1 MWLAKSVS
9 RRANQ
14 MKPICFIC
22 GFFLFLSS
30 NLCAAYEPGTHRRLS
45 DAAAS
50 TSVLVQ
56 KSAGTN
62 TNVLDDLG
70 LKEYPDN
77 RQQFTDS
84 QVGEF
89 IYLDPDKKDLFKAA
103 STGSVQYLIQAGAAL
118 EDEGFRSLC
127 HFYDPLAGHTHPLSA
142 LGFTARYSAPEW
154 ATGYT
159 DSETLADGVCQFGP
173 VWSSPQLY
181 SLKNAQ
187 EYFYKALTLSNK
199 SDRNLQ
205 FGNVFLSLG
214 HAMHLLQDTSVPQHV
229 RDDMHCD
236 DPLCKIVNLH
246 HPSKYESY
254 TYLSAPIG
262 PSAYGSVSFP
272 DGNARAFWSNDAGS
286 GIAQF
291 TNRNFLSVRTMAA
304 FGAHDANA
312 EYPMPVWNGAA
323 SVESIYNVFRDLNQP
338 VPEQIASACPQES
351 TSTPC
356 AVTFLASTGTDQF
369 TGSSITNPRAATLS
383 LFDEDLKAKED
394 TEVFALN
401 RANYQA
407 AWGFLIP
414 RAIAYSTGLINH
426 FFRGRLDVQPDP
438 NTEGGYLVI
447 NKSSYP
453 MSNGTLTLYYDDADG
468 NRYPVPDASWSN
480 VSIDPAGG
488 DDTTG
493 YPIQFSAPTDPV
505 PATSGEYMLVF
516 QGKIGSEEGIAGK
529 LIKAGDQYVYLAASM
544 SSWCTWYY
552 NCASVVESFDAAYKI
567 HSSSVHL
574 GTLVLPESLAVYDGV
589 DYTIENIAPYNTNYD
604 CYYLAMRN
612 GEQFAASDCKGESIP
627 LYLNAI
633 AVNTEHVYVFANQK
647 YNYSSGI
654 VNLYDH
660 AGNFK
665 SSITNLP
672 LWYIYKASVTDSRMC
687 LNGFGVSSDSVSL
700 LTDLDGNKLAAFPT
714 DPIYGAYCALTQDRM
729 YLLNLYDGNAVLN
742 VYDLN
747 GSLITSLDASVPTPP
762 KTTYLTYWDI
772 AASDQKIYIPIIYE
786 LMDPDRPITFIYKFI
801 VYEHSLTRGP
811 DGAITDKFQR
821 KPDVTLPGL
830 QNYFGASVAVDMKD
844 VLGSPR
850 Q

>member
-1 MWLAKSVS
+1 M
-9 RRANQ
+9 
-14 MKPICFIC
+14 
-22 GFFLFLSS
+22 
-30 NLCAAYEPGTHRRLS
+30 
-45 DAAAS
+45 
-50 TSVLVQ
+50 
-56 KSAGTN
+56 
-62 TNVLDDLG
+62 
-70 LKEYPDN
+70 
-77 RQQFTDS
+77 
-84 QVGEF
+84 
-89 IYLDPDKKDLFKAA
+89 
-103 STGSVQYLIQAGAAL
+103 
-118 EDEGFRSLC
+118 
-127 HFYDPLAGHTHPLSA
+127 
-142 LGFTARYSAPEW
+142 LGFGDE
-154 ATGYT
+154 
-159 DSETLADGVCQFGP
+159 Q
-173 VWSSPQLY
+173 QIY
-181 SLKNAQ
+181 SLKNAEQ
-187 EYFYKALTLSNK
+187 YFYNALTMP
-199 SDRNLQ
+199 DRPGREQN
-205 FGNVFLSLG
+205 FGDLFLSIG
-214 HAMHLLQDTSVPQHV
+214 HALHLLEDMAQPQHV
-229 RDDMHCD
+229 RNDMHCD
-236 DPLCKIVNLH
+236 SWKCWPVGLY
-246 HPSKYESY
+246 HPSRYEQY
-254 TYLSAPIG
+254 AYRQYLETNANYV
-262 PSAYGSVSFP
+262 PSF
-272 DGNARAFWSNDAGS
+272 DNARAFWATGDGQ
-286 GIAQF
+286 GIAEY
-291 TNRNFLSVRTMAA
+291 TNRNFFSAGTLGTIN
-304 FGAHDANA
+304 GLNA
-312 EYPMPVWNGAA
+312 IYPLPILDGGSTEEPVSQVFQEMNRPMP
-323 SVESIYNVFRDLNQP
+323 SSIAKVCGQPDSCKMKFYSTTGYDLYSHTPVVNQK
-338 VPEQIASACPQES
+338 
-351 TSTPC
+351 
-356 AVTFLASTGTDQF
+356 ASTD
-369 TGSSITNPRAATLS
+369 S
-383 LFDEDLKAKED
+383 LFNADL
-394 TEVFALN
+394 TNFGSHPLYVLN
-401 RANYQA
+401 DVNYQE
-407 AWGFLIP
+407 GEKLLFPQI
-414 RAIAYSTGLINH
+414 IGYGTGLVNY

-447 NKSSYP
+447 NKSSFP

-480 VSIDPAGG
+480 VSIAAAGSDPA
-488 DDTTG
+488 DG
-493 YPIQFSAPTDPV
+493 YPIQFPAPTDPA
-505 PATSGEYMLVF
+505 PATSGEYILVF

-772 AASDQKIYIPIIYE
+772 AASNQNIYIPIIYE